1 MAGRIYDNTA
11 YSKLESYLQFQENQ
25 FKGID
30 QEKEVTNKKI
40 MRFGIVLVSSIVILL
55 GLKLIVKKR

>member
-1 MAGRIYDNTA
+1 MAGRIYNEAA
-11 YSKLESYLQFQENQ
+11 YSQLESYLQFQENQ

-40 MRFGIVLVSSIVILL
+40 MQFGIVLVGSIVILL